1 MYCTVCQG
9 LLSYCHTMEPF
20 AYGRKLCV
28 LCGSDVLCVC
38 IGPLAVYCL
47 PLPGL
52 QSGGVNQSDGDMERV
67 REDLMAAQQTSSD
80 LSSQLTLA
88 QDKIQQLVSHV
99 T

>member
-9 LLSYCHTMEPF
+9 LLLYCHTMDHLLM
-20 AYGRKLCV
+20 AGNCV
-28 LCGSDVLCVC
+28 YYVALMCCVC
-38 IGPLAVYCL
+38 IGPLAVYFL

-67 REDLMAAQQTSSD
+67 RDDLMAAQQTSSD